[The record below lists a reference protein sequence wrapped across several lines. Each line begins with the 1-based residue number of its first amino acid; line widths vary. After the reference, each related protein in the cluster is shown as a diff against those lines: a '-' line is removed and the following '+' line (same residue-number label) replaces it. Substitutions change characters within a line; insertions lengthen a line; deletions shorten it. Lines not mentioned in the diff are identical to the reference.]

1 MIASMKKKVFDNK
14 KFTSDVES
22 HVESVIEINN
32 SKEPTMDYESSQ
44 KPAVDVKSSEEK
56 SLYA

>member
-14 KFTSDVES
+14 KFAANVES
-22 HVESVIEINN
+22 SIESVIEINN

-44 KPAVDVKSSEEK
+44 EPAVDVKSSEEK